1 MSWLG
6 VIWPQARGGL
16 AVHNSSTRAME
27 KKLESLENEIIMT
40 LDKKMPEARVLW
52 GKVWIRVLWG
62 KVWIQ
67 TFGFLHLM

>member
-27 KKLESLENEIIMT
+27 KKLASQENNIIMA
-40 LDKKMPEARVLW
+40 LDKKMPEASGER
-52 GKVWIRVLWG
+52 
-62 KVWIQ
+62 
-67 TFGFLHLM
+67 FGAKPWYYYI